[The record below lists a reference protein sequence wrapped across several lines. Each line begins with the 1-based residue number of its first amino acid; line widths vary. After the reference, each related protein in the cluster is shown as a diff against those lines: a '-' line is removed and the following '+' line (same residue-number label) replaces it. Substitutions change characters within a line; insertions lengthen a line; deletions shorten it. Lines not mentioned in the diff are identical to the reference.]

1 MKINLNSLTHITFSY
16 QSRKKAAGYFSHNT
30 ESLASPESS
39 AIFPQLATGI
49 ITDVQSVLSDLRRE
63 GGSNPELWALIEN
76 ALGTYE

>member
-30 ESLASPESS
+30 ESL